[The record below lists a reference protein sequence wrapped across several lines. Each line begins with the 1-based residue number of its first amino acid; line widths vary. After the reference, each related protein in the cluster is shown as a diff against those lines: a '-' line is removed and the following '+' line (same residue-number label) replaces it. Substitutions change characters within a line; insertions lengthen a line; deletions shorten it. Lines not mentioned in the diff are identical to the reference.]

1 MSRPNFFCNTNTL
14 KYLAQMEYSD
24 DHEAIDI
31 SVDCIE
37 LPFWLLFSS
46 DEENYYLKLIK
57 RYEIFWHDENM
68 SVIISELTANKTTG
82 EASLKTY
89 DTGDEFLS
97 MIIPVP
103 SELSSRLA
111 KTSAF
116 MLKRTVWTPNSET

>member
-57 RYEIFWHDENM
+57 RYEIFWHDENK
-68 SVIISELTANKTTG
+68 IKRRYYHENQN
-82 EASLKTY
+82 
-89 DTGDEFLS
+89 
-97 MIIPVP
+97 
-103 SELSSRLA
+103 RLCNQ
-111 KTSAF
+111 
-116 MLKRTVWTPNSET
+116 LEQQQLCC